1 MTSEVDICNLALTES
16 FCSEIQSLTA
26 QSREA
31 EVCNRFYAQ
40 CRDLLLSGYNWKFN
54 QVRRSLSVSSE
65 TPPDDW
71 AYAYEVPTN
80 CLYAVKIF
88 QSNRNPVKEIPFTIE
103 SKLNVDEKIL
113 YTDEPDAILIYR
125 KKITVTNMFSPM
137 FIEAFAN
144 LLGAKVAMGLKQDIN
159 LANIRMTSF
168 WQAVSRGTILDSAA
182 RDEDAQPDTE
192 LVTSRL

>member
-71 AYAYEVPTN
+71 GYAYEVPTN

-88 QSNRNPVKEIPFTIE
+88 QSNRNPTKEIPFTIE

-113 YTDEPDAILIYR
+113 YTDEPEAILIYR

-159 LANIRMTSF
+159 LANIRMTNF

>member
-65 TPPDDW
+65 TTPDDW

-88 QSNRNPVKEIPFTIE
+88 QSNRNPAKEIPFTIE

>member
-88 QSNRNPVKEIPFTIE
+88 QSNRNPAKEIPFTIE

>member
-113 YTDEPDAILIYR
+113 YTDEPEAILIYR

-137 FIEAFAN
+137 FIEALAN

-168 WQAVSRGTILDSAA
+168 WQAVSRGTILDAAA

>member
-54 QVRRSLSVSSE
+54 QVRRSLAVSSE
-65 TPPDDW
+65 TPPDNW
-71 AYAYEVPTN
+71 GYAYEFPTN
-80 CLYAVKIF
+80 CLHPVKIY
-88 QSNRNPVKEIPFTIE
+88 QSNRNPLKEIPFAVE
-103 SKLNVDEKIL
+103 SKLNVEEKVL
-113 YTDEPDAILIYR
+113 YTDEPNAILIYR

-137 FIEAFAN
+137 FIEALAN

-192 LVTSRL
+192 LVTARL

>member
-88 QSNRNPVKEIPFTIE
+88 QSNRNPAKEIPFTIE

-137 FIEAFAN
+137 FIEALAN

-192 LVTSRL
+192 LVTARL

>member
-88 QSNRNPVKEIPFTIE
+88 QSNRNPAKEIPFTIE

-113 YTDEPDAILIYR
+113 YTDEPEAILIYR

-137 FIEAFAN
+137 FIEALAN

-159 LANIRMTSF
+159 LANIRMTNF

-192 LVTSRL
+192 LVTARL

>member
-71 AYAYEVPTN
+71 GYAYEVPTN

-88 QSNRNPVKEIPFTIE
+88 QSNRNPTKEIPFTIE

-113 YTDEPDAILIYR
+113 YTDEPEAILIYR

-182 RDEDAQPDTE
+182 RDEDAQPDSE

>member
-65 TPPDDW
+65 TPPNDW

-88 QSNRNPVKEIPFTIE
+88 QSNRNPAKEIPFTIE

-113 YTDEPDAILIYR
+113 YTDEPEAILIYR

-137 FIEAFAN
+137 FIEALAN

-159 LANIRMTSF
+159 LANIRMTNF

-192 LVTSRL
+192 LVTARL

>member
-65 TPPDDW
+65 TPPNDW
-71 AYAYEVPTN
+71 GYAYEVPTN

>member
-71 AYAYEVPTN
+71 GYAYEVPTN

-88 QSNRNPVKEIPFTIE
+88 QSNRNPAKEIPFTIE

-168 WQAVSRGTILDSAA
+168 WQAVSRGTILDAAA
-182 RDEDAQPDTE
+182 RDEDAEPDTE

>member
-1 MTSEVDICNLALTES
+1 MTSEVDICNLALIES

-71 AYAYEVPTN
+71 GYAYEVPTN

-113 YTDEPDAILIYR
+113 YTDEPEAILIYR

>member
-71 AYAYEVPTN
+71 GYAYEVPTN

-88 QSNRNPVKEIPFTIE
+88 QSNRNPTKEIPFTIE

-113 YTDEPDAILIYR
+113 YTDEPEAILIYR